1 MNGKALISAIVILSL
16 ALVSIVP
23 SVTLAATPALQPTPT
38 TLPTM
43 TYYIGNKTYGIT
55 DSLWKTF
62 FKDVYDNKTYVTYP
76 WANNSTQYYIVYD
89 LSYTGP
95 NAYGLQILIQM
106 EKIGGASVKN
116 LTIAFNKTKG
126 MASQVSGYSNIGAL
140 DAGAYPGFSWSV
152 PKIKP
157 GGVTETDYGILVAI
171 VASIFVLYFVFNR
184 KK

>member
-1 MNGKALISAIVILSL
+1 
-16 ALVSIVP
+16 
-23 SVTLAATPALQPTPT
+23 
-38 TLPTM
+38 
-43 TYYIGNKTYGIT
+43 
-55 DSLWKTF
+55 
-62 FKDVYDNKTYVTYP
+62 
-76 WANNSTQYYIVYD
+76 
-89 LSYTGP
+89 
-95 NAYGLQILIQM
+95 M